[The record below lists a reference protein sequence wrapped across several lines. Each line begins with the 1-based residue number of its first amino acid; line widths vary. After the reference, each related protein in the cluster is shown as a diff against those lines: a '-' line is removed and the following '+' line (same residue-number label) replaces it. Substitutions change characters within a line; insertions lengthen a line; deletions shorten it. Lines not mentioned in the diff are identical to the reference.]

1 MTDYIFLSIITSWKR
16 TRNQERNDYLISL
29 DFIKKKNG
37 VPVLSKDKI
46 EVLAEQVLSSY
57 KPDLIFNP
65 GVLDVEL
72 FIEDYANL
80 EMDYQDLTHD
90 GSILGMTVFNDCK
103 IPVYDANN
111 NKAKRISVNEGTV
124 IIDNSLLEEEQLR
137 RGRFTLAHE
146 AAHWFL
152 HRHMY
157 IQDKNQI
164 SMFDGLEMEQRK
176 LPVIKCRTSDIAY
189 GMRKTL
195 STDDDWIEWH
205 ADYMA
210 SAMLMPKTAFV
221 AATRDKFQSAKITK
235 DFHQMGTDFE
245 MDLWASVMAYEL
257 ADLFQV
263 SVTATN
269 IRLINLGFIK
279 EKQDQRRSLFE

>member
-1 MTDYIFLSIITSWKR
+1 M
-16 TRNQERNDYLISL
+16 ISL
-29 DFIKKKNG
+29 DFRKKKNG

-46 EVLAEQVLSSY
+46 EILAKQVLNSY
-57 KPDLIFNP
+57 KPNLIFNP

-72 FIEDYANL
+72 FIEDYASL
-80 EMDYQDLTHD
+80 EIDYQDLTHD
-90 GSILGMTVFNDCK
+90 GSILGMTVFNDCN
-103 IPVYDANN
+103 IPVYDAEN
-111 NKAKRISVNEGTV
+111 NKAKRILVNEGTV
-124 IIDNSLLEEEQLR
+124 LIDNGLLEEEQLR

-164 SMFDGLEMEQRK
+164 SLFDDLSMEQKK
-176 LPVIKCRTSDIAY
+176 LPVIKCRTSDIGY
-189 GMRKTL
+189 GKRKQL
-195 STDDDWIEWH
+195 ITDHDWIEWQ

-210 SAMLMPKTAFV
+210 SVLLMPKNAFITA
-221 AATRDKFQSAKITK
+221 ARDKFQSSKIVK
-235 DFHQMGTDFE
+235 DFYQMGTDSE
-245 MDLWASVMAYEL
+245 IDLDIRVIAYEL

-263 SVTATN
+263 SFTATI

-279 EKQDQRRSLFE
+279 EEQDQRRSLFE

>member
-1 MTDYIFLSIITSWKR
+1 M
-16 TRNQERNDYLISL
+16 ISL
-29 DFIKKKNG
+29 DFRKKKNG
-37 VPVLSKDKI
+37 VPILSKDKI

-72 FIEDYANL
+72 LIEHYADL

-90 GSILGMTVFNDCK
+90 GSILGMIVFNDC
-103 IPVYDANN
+103 IVPVYDVYNK
-111 NKAKRISVNEGTV
+111 KAKRISVNEGTI
-124 IIDNSLLEEEQLR
+124 IIDNSLLKEEQLR

-146 AAHWFL
+146 VAHWFL

-164 SMFDGLEMEQRK
+164 SLFDSMETVQK
-176 LPVIKCRTSDIAY
+176 ELPVIKCRTSDIID
-189 GMRKTL
+189 GRKKQL
-195 STDDDWIEWH
+195 NTDDDWVEWH

-210 SAMLMPKTAFV
+210 SALLMPKNAFV
-221 AATRDKFQSAKITK
+221 AVAREKFQSARIAKG
-235 DFHQMGTDFE
+235 FYQMGTNFE
-245 MDLWASVMAYEL
+245 MDLWASVIAYEL

-263 SVTATN
+263 SVTAAN
-269 IRLINLGFIK
+269 IRLINLGFIN
-279 EKQDQRRSLFE
+279 EEQDQRQSLFE

>member
-1 MTDYIFLSIITSWKR
+1 
-16 TRNQERNDYLISL
+16 LISL
-29 DFIKKKNG
+29 DFRKKKNG

-46 EVLAEQVLSSY
+46 EILAEQVLCSY
-57 KPDLIFNP
+57 KPNLLDNP

-72 FIEDYANL
+72 LIEEYANL
-80 EMDYQDLTHD
+80 EMDYQDLTHNR
-90 GSILGMTVFNDCK
+90 SILGMTVFNDCN
-103 IPVYDANN
+103 IPVYDANT
-111 NKAKRISVNEGTV
+111 NKAKRIAVNEGTV
-124 IIDNSLLEEEQLR
+124 IIDNSLLEEDQLR

-157 IQDKNQI
+157 LQDKNQI
-164 SMFDGLEMEQRK
+164 SMFDDIELLEEE

-189 GMRKTL
+189 GGRKQL
-195 STDDDWIEWH
+195 NTDEDWIEWQ

-210 SAMLMPKTAFV
+210 SVLLMPKNAFATA
-221 AATRDKFQSAKITK
+221 ARDKFRYNKIGK
-235 DFHQMGTDFE
+235 DFYQMGTDFE
-245 MDLWASVMAYEL
+245 MDLRTEVITYEL

-263 SVTATN
+263 SVTAAK

-279 EKQDQRRSLFE
+279 EEQDQRRSLFD